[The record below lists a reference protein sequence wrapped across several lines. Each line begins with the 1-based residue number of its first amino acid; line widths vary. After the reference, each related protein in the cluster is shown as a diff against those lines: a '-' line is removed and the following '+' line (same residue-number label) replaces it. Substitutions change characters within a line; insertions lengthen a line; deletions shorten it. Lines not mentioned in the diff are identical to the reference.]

1 MDEILIT
8 GAREVPPL
16 ELEPAVDTSEGC
28 LQLVG
33 LSRSNLDAAASGTPA
48 VARGGNARDTALE

>member
-8 GAREVPPL
+8 GAREVPLL

-28 LQLVG
+28 LRLVG
-33 LSRSNLDAAASGTPA
+33 LSSSNLVAASGTPA
-48 VARGGNARDTALE
+48 VARGGNARDAALE